1 MVYLLYHIQPELIFL
16 FFQKIFLPIS
26 LEFVGKMKQKH
37 VIRNVY
43 RHGLWVS
50 WNYVSNY
57 YIINLLRANYVHV
70 LYMLILINFWAF
82 DHKGI
87 FSHAF
92 RSLIVF
98 FVSLTLPW
106 PRGANV
112 CSEIYPYNII
122 QSLVFTMKIHPISL
136 P

>member
-1 MVYLLYHIQPELIFL
+1 MKWTLDKIKETISFNGL
-16 FFQKIFLPIS
+16 FIISYPAGINIS
-26 LEFVGKMKQKH
+26 LFPKNISSYITRVCWKNETETRHFWS
-37 VIRNVY
+37 IRNVY

-98 FVSLTLPW
+98 FFVSLTLPW
-106 PRGANV
+106 PRGQNAFNR
-112 CSEIYPYNII
+112 
-122 QSLVFTMKIHPISL
+122 
-136 P
+136 